1 MANNMKEHGKKVR
14 EDILNAIINYIKEH
28 GYPPTHREIGAMVG
42 LRSTSTVYTHL
53 LKMKDEGMIETDDTF
68 CAPRAIRVPGYRF
81 VKEDNDAENKN

>member
-1 MANNMKEHGKKVR
+1 
-14 EDILNAIINYIKEH
+14 
-28 GYPPTHREIGAMVG
+28 MVG